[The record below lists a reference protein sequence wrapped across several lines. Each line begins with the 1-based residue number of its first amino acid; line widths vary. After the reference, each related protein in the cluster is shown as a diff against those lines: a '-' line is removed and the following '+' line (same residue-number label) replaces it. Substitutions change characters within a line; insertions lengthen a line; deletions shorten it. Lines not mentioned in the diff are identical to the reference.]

1 MLRIVTCFK
10 WVIDDA
16 DIRVDAES
24 RKLNLARAGYKISTY
39 DRNAIEEGVRIQEQ
53 HGGSVAAVTV
63 APPAARPCLKDALSR
78 GPDAAWFV
86 NDPSFADLDAS
97 QTSEILARTIRPQI
111 EFDLILCGE
120 GSGDLYSQQ
129 VGPALAE
136 KLGIPCVTWV
146 NKIAFDEKNRQ
157 IVADRKLEEGVETV
171 SCPLP
176 ALVVVLPDINSPRIP
191 TLKQVLGAAKKPVH
205 NVTLETLGE
214 IPEVSVRTERILAAV
229 MDRRRIRVTGDAE
242 GIRSVV
248 NSLIRDGVIP

>member
-24 RKLNLARAGYKISTY
+24 RKLNLARAGYKISSY
-39 DRNAIEEGVRIQEQ
+39 DRNVIEEGVRIQEQ
-53 HGGSVAAVTV
+53 HGGTLAAVTV
-63 APPAARPCLKDALSR
+63 APPTAKPCLKDALSR
-78 GPDAAWFV
+78 GPDAAWFI
-86 NDPSFADLDAS
+86 NDPSFADLDAH
-97 QTSEILARTIRPQI
+97 QTSEILAQTVRSQI
-111 EFDLILCGE
+111 EFDLIICGE

-136 KLGIPCVTWV
+136 KLGIPCITWV
-146 NKIAFDEKNRQ
+146 NKLTFDEEQKQ
-157 IVADRKLEEGVETV
+157 IIAHRKLEEGMEIV

-205 NVTLETLGE
+205 DVNMKTLGKV
-214 IPEVSVRTERILAAV
+214 PEAHLRTDKILAAV
-229 MDRRRIRVTGDAE
+229 MDRRRIRVAGDAE

-248 NSLIRDGVIP
+248 NSLIREGVIS